1 LGWRRRRITVSVGT
15 EELMNEVEKKRGSGV
30 GVLDA
35 VLVTAA
41 VVGGVLVVL
50 WVLKAVAGVIL
61 FAFKLAV
68 LVVVVAVIIRIV
80 HLFSRR
86 NH

>member
-1 LGWRRRRITVSVGT
+1 
-15 EELMNEVEKKRGSGV
+15 MNEVEKKRGSGV

-50 WVLKAVAGVIL
+50 WILKAVAGVIL

-86 NH
+86 SH

>member
-1 LGWRRRRITVSVGT
+1 MS
-15 EELMNEVEKKRGSGV
+15 EVEKKRGSGV

-41 VVGGVLVVL
+41 VVGGVLVLL
-50 WVLKAVAGVIL
+50 WALKVVAGLIL
-61 FAFKLAV
+61 FAFKLAII
-68 LVVVVAVIIRIV
+68 VVVVAVIIRIV

-86 NH
+86 SR

>member
-1 LGWRRRRITVSVGT
+1 
-15 EELMNEVEKKRGSGV
+15 
-30 GVLDA
+30 

-41 VVGGVLVVL
+41 VVGGVLVLL

-68 LVVVVAVIIRIV
+68 LVVIVAVIIRIV

-86 NH
+86 NR

>member
-1 LGWRRRRITVSVGT
+1 
-15 EELMNEVEKKRGSGV
+15 MNDVEKKRGSGV

-41 VVGGVLVVL
+41 VVGGVLVLL

-68 LVVVVAVIIRIV
+68 LVVIVAVIIRIV

-86 NH
+86 NR

>member
-1 LGWRRRRITVSVGT
+1 
-15 EELMNEVEKKRGSGV
+15 MNEVEKKRGSGV